1 MFNIKDFEEIHKL
14 LKNNNTKKANSN
26 LISFRDK
33 YALHP
38 DYLFLMAEYLIL
50 EDRIYQAIDTIHSSL
65 LVDYDDIFLLK
76 KNFEKSK
83 EDLIEKKFQLLT
95 KLFKIINNHELSEQ
109 ANKADTKEKK
119 LIFFNKLQKLMPGVG
134 FNKKT

>member
-1 MFNIKDFEEIHKL
+1 M
-14 LKNNNTKKANSN
+14 LKNNNTKKANRN